1 MEESKVIP
9 GTVAG
14 SFDEVKGISDALAAD
29 AGIVS
34 TTLAS
39 IPGSKPGEFGHLSP
53 VTLGD
58 MVVAAQHGVGLTT
71 HSGYDNDTSSITRFD
86 GIGSTLRSPGIMNC
100 EEVYH
105 PPKQSNFEMCAEI
118 NYLVGNGIDPT
129 ITTAEAQKKVIEC
142 EWEEFLESIA
152 NKDMTQLRD
161 DVGDMLFTVYGM
173 AARMGFPADLDFKAI
188 CESQYSKF
196 DKTASDQALTAAKYD
211 SIGVATYYEVKTRND
226 GTRVWV
232 TYSSKDQTGSDKKFY
247 PAGKWLKSVNFKEP
261 VFTPWEQEGI

>member
-14 SFDEVKGISDALAAD
+14 SFDEVKGIADALSNNAN
-29 AGIVS
+29 I
-34 TTLAS
+34 AS
-39 IPGSKPGEFGHLSP
+39 IIPGQKPGDFSHMSIPL
-53 VTLGD
+53 TLGD
-58 MVVAAQHGVGLTT
+58 VIAAAQNGASIAPNGEMTQ
-71 HSGYDNDTSSITRFD
+71 SGPTDTAGSSQ
-86 GIGSTLRSPGIMNC
+86 GINIYPQT
-100 EEVYH
+100 
-105 PPKQSNFEMCAEI
+105 NFEMCAEI

-261 VFTPWEQEGI
+261 VFTLWEQEGI

>member
-14 SFDEVKGISDALAAD
+14 SFDEVKGIAEALGND
-29 AGIVS
+29 VNVTS
-34 TTLAS
+34 L
-39 IPGSKPGEFGHLSP
+39 IPGQKPGDFSHIGIPL
-53 VTLGD
+53 TLGD
-58 MVVAAQHGVGLTT
+58 MIAAAQGGASIIAADMTGVGVV
-71 HSGYDNDTSSITRFD
+71 SRFD
-86 GIGSTLRSPGIMNC
+86 GVGTEITRSSPGIGI
-100 EEVYH
+100 VDQGQPYY
-105 PPKQSNFEMCAEI
+105 PPKPSNFEMCAEI
-118 NYLVGNGIDPT
+118 NYLVGNVIDPS
-129 ITTAEAQKKVIEC
+129 IKTAEAQKKVIEC

-152 NKDMTQLRD
+152 NKDMNQLRD

-261 VFTPWEQEGI
+261 VFTLWEQEGI

>member
-14 SFDEVKGISDALAAD
+14 SFDEVKGIADALSND
-29 AGIVS
+29 ANITS
-34 TTLAS
+34 I
-39 IPGSKPGEFGHLSP
+39 IPGQKPGDFSHMAIP
-53 VTLGD
+53 VTLAD
-58 MVVAAQHGVGLTT
+58 VISAAQGGATISGANITGVTASA
-71 HSGYDNDTSSITRFD
+71 HFD
-86 GIGSTLRSPGIMNC
+86 GSSSELTRTGPNTSTVIP
-100 EEVYH
+100 H
-105 PPKQSNFEMCAEI
+105 QSNFEMCAEI
-118 NYLVGNGIDPT
+118 NYLVGNVIDPS
-129 ITTAEAQKKVIEC
+129 IKTAEAQKKVIEC

-152 NKDMTQLRD
+152 NKDMVQLRD